1 VAYSFSTKA
10 AVKSKTRSN
19 KEPNVKKNLFILIS
33 ACALVLTSSVL
44 ASAQQSPCTEK
55 GSIRSVTKARSGSFE
70 TVTFEFNG
78 SSLPQN
84 IEVTNENPPIENY
97 GGDNLH
103 MKGKAFKGVHM
114 NMVNWTCNIAENF
127 KAKTTTIKDV
137 KNSEQFEGYV
147 TYVIGYT
154 AKSKYVGK
162 TEVKGPKR
170 SRIIIKFKR

>member
-1 VAYSFSTKA
+1 MKNKLFLVFSAFSLTIA
-10 AVKSKTRSN
+10 
-19 KEPNVKKNLFILIS
+19 F
-33 ACALVLTSSVL
+33 ACS
-44 ASAQQSPCTEK
+44 ASAQLKRCTED
-55 GSIRSVTKARSGSFE
+55 GSIRSVTTARAGNFE

-78 SSLPQN
+78 KTLPQN
-84 IEVTNENPPIENY
+84 IEVTNEKPPIENY

-103 MKGKAFKGVHM
+103 MNGKAFKGVHM
-114 NMVNWTCNIAENF
+114 NMVSWTCNIAENF

-162 TEVKGPKR
+162 TEVKGPSR
-170 SRIIIKFKR
+170 SKVILKFKR